1 MAKSKGTGNG
11 GSKVTAK
18 EATAREVRQEVRE
31 ASEEGRDI
39 DSVKG
44 KRGRTSNRDLAERM
58 EKRDIFVSILAENDI
73 VQDPPK
79 EGDQYATIYLH
90 PHGQVIIKSRNFI
103 AKGNNIFNPESE
115 YVYPLSEEESKY
127 YMGGDAMV
135 NIDNLT
141 LDDVAEFANDTVRM
155 LKNAKGR
162 KSLREIVEEARRRKH
177 EEK

>member
-1 MAKSKGTGNG
+1 MVAKSKGTSSGKM
-11 GSKVTAK
+11 SAK
-18 EATAREVRQEVRE
+18 EATAREVREEVKE
-31 ASEEGRDI
+31 ARDEGKDI
-39 DSVKG
+39 DNVKG
-44 KRGRTSNRDLAERM
+44 KRGRTSNRDLAERL

-141 LDDVAEFANDTVRM
+141 LDDVAEFANDTVKM

-177 EEK
+177 VEE